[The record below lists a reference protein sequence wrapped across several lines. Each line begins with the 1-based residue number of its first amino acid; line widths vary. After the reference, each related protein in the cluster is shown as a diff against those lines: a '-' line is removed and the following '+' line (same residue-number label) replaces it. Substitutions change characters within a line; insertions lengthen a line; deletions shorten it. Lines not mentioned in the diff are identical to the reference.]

1 MLTRKKGNDEGDEIK
16 QDILEENEEEENI
29 HEEDFEE
36 EEIVRAKDN
45 RLIYVRKVL
54 KSKNVAD
61 SSQPNRKLDTIKN
74 TVASFVKKKMILH
87 LPCHFK
93 SRHRNDPE
101 IEGALMKLIKE
112 DLTGFEPKVITCIM
126 SWF

>member
-1 MLTRKKGNDEGDEIK
+1 MYNDIFFSYFDENDVYVHDYISIYIFTVLTLNEENVNEKKGNDEGDEIK

-29 HEEDFEE
+29 PEEDFEE

-74 TVASFVKKKMILH
+74 TVASFVKK
-87 LPCHFK
+87 
-93 SRHRNDPE
+93 
-101 IEGALMKLIKE
+101 
-112 DLTGFEPKVITCIM
+112 
-126 SWF
+126 

>member
-1 MLTRKKGNDEGDEIK
+1 MYVHDYISIYIFTVLTLYEENVNEKKGNDEGDEIK

-29 HEEDFEE
+29 PEEDFEE

-74 TVASFVKKKMILH
+74 TVASFVKK
-87 LPCHFK
+87 
-93 SRHRNDPE
+93 NDTPSTMP
-101 IEGALMKLIKE
+101 LQKQ
-112 DLTGFEPKVITCIM
+112 T
-126 SWF
+126 